1 MRVGQGHSVFFASAS
16 ELTEKS
22 APIRRGLKYG
32 IELLLKVLE
41 VGHVAGNTND
51 GLASERVQSLN
62 ILESGE
68 GSIRGW
74 RQTDSSSIRS
84 HKPTKVVCGD
94 HDTLVVLDAEDAR
107 SRHQGLS
114 LSELDTQHLS
124 SLAH

>member
-22 APIRRGLKYG
+22 APIRRGLQYG

-114 LSELDTQHLS
+114 SSELHTTFS
-124 SLAH
+124 SLTH